1 MALQIRDV
9 LNRRGDLS
17 TFVVHLTRTAG
28 GVSAKERLESI
39 LAERRF
45 RATTSMGWAAE
56 QDDPAD
62 AAKQSQR
69 VVCFSETPLEHIYSL
84 VADIEGRQI
93 QLEPYGVAFTKL
105 TARRLGINPI
115 WYVDMTP
122 GQNDQWAT
130 KEAIDELKAAAIAT
144 GDFHNQPVAKLLPL
158 FEQMGTWPQRQKEFW
173 WEREWRHVEDVPLPL
188 LGSLYLCPED
198 EIDDFVPE
206 IPGEPAHERN
216 RRRREFID
224 PRWGLEQ
231 IIAHL
236 AGIPV
241 QDVTPFAAP

>member
-122 GQNDQWAT
+122 GQTTN
-130 KEAIDELKAAAIAT
+130 
-144 GDFHNQPVAKLLPL
+144 GRP
-158 FEQMGTWPQRQKEFW
+158 
-173 WEREWRHVEDVPLPL
+173 
-188 LGSLYLCPED
+188 
-198 EIDDFVPE
+198 
-206 IPGEPAHERN
+206 
-216 RRRREFID
+216 RRRSTSSRLRRSRPGISTTS
-224 PRWGLEQ
+224 PSRSCCHCSSRWGPGRSARRSSGGSVNGGTSRTSLCHCSGPC
-231 IIAHL
+231 ISVRKMRSTTSSRRSPANRL
-236 AGIPV
+236 TSGTGAGESS
-241 QDVTPFAAP
+241 